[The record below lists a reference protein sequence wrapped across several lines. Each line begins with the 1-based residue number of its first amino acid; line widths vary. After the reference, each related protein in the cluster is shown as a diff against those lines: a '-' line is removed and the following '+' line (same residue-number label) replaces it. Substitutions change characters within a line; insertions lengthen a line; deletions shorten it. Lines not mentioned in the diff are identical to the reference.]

1 MSEEEGGGGFRG
13 PVTGRSGELGF
24 VKTGGYRMFG
34 NDEEEIAGASG
45 GPGGGE
51 RRFTGEGFEHIRPYD
66 GT

>member
-1 MSEEEGGGGFRG
+1 MSEDEGGEGFRG
-13 PVTGRSGELGF
+13 PLTGRSAEVGF

-34 NDEEEIAGASG
+34 DGEEGNGGASS

>member
-1 MSEEEGGGGFRG
+1 MEEEEGGVGFRG
-13 PVTGRSGELGF
+13 PLTGRSREEGF

-34 NDEEEIAGASG
+34 EDEEDIRGASG
-45 GPGGGE
+45 SPGGEE